1 MVLLEKQL
9 HLLTI
14 NLREDKPLPKD
25 WVAGGSMKVFAAPR
39 NLGKHTAG
47 KLI

>member
-9 HLLTI
+9 QTI
-14 NLREDKPLPKD
+14 DLGEDKPLPKD
-25 WVAGGSMKVFAAPR
+25 WVAGCSMKVFAAPR